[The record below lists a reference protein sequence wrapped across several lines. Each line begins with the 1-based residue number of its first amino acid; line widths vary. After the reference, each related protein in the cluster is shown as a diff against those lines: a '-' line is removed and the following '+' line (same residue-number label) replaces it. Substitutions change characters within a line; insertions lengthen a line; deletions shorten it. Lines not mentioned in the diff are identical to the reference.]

1 MLDSLKEEVEEAEE
15 VDEVVKDLD
24 IVSSQVIKCGETA
37 VSTVERLSSCVGAEL
52 RKMYPLTSQR
62 LEVVDEQVNI
72 IKATLF
78 NNTATVVRRVSGR
91 NWKDKTDLSSSSN
104 YLLRKMKRKL
114 SSLQRDMKRM
124 MVDLKNLQN
133 RVTEMIEAGQAAA

>member
-1 MLDSLKEEVEEAEE
+1 VEADSQE
-15 VDEVVKDLD
+15 
-24 IVSSQVIKCGETA
+24 
-37 VSTVERLSSCVGAEL
+37 
-52 RKMYPLTSQR
+52 

-78 NNTATVVRRVSGR
+78 NNTATVVRRVSGG

>member
-1 MLDSLKEEVEEAEE
+1 MEA
-15 VDEVVKDLD
+15 D
-24 IVSSQVIKCGETA
+24 I
-37 VSTVERLSSCVGAEL
+37 
-52 RKMYPLTSQR
+52 RKMYPLTSQE

-78 NNTATVVRRVSGR
+78 NNTDTVVRRVSGG
-91 NWKDKTDLSSSSN
+91 NWKDKPDLSSSSN
-104 YLLRKMKRKL
+104 YLLRKMK